1 MFHDELRRKWTYAF
15 LKVSSGFDPRKIP
28 KSSSAISG
36 FSSRPQTRVSNI
48 ILTDDQCGL
57 FDLLASVKLS
67 SFCPCF
73 VLLLVW
79 ALLFNNSC
87 KSKLIGGKSIWK
99 LFAKWPTPTDRE
111 SKCLCM
117 RRIFTFFTLSR
128 RSEEDGRNKGLSF
141 ISLTLVGGTITSL
154 HIVTLLW
161 RPMVILCQ
169 QSLLLSQMSTIYH
182 RSAWITEYLTNQNFP
197 SDWMVF
203 AAAKQSKY
211 FPSHSNNTP
220 QRPSNSARD
229 PFQTRQEKS
238 FWNRS

>member
-36 FSSRPQTRVSNI
+36 CSSRPQTRVSNI

-117 RRIFTFFTLSR
+117 SRIFTFFTLSR

-141 ISLTLVGGTITSL
+141 ISLTLVGAQS
-154 HIVTLLW
+154 HHYTLLHW
-161 RPMVILCQ
+161 FDAPWLFSVNNHC
-169 QSLLLSQMSTIYH
+169 YFH
-182 RSAWITEYLTNQNFP
+182 KWARSII
-197 SDWMVF
+197 
-203 AAAKQSKY
+203 
-211 FPSHSNNTP
+211 
-220 QRPSNSARD
+220 
-229 PFQTRQEKS
+229 
-238 FWNRS
+238 NRIF

>member
-57 FDLLASVKLS
+57 FDLPASVKLS

-117 RRIFTFFTLSR
+117 SSIFTFFTLSR
-128 RSEEDGRNKGLSF
+128 RSEDGRNKGLSF
-141 ISLTLVGGTITSL
+141 ISLTLVGAQS
-154 HIVTLLW
+154 HHYTLLHW
-161 RPMVILCQ
+161 FDAPWLFSVNNHC
-169 QSLLLSQMSTIYH
+169 YFH
-182 RSAWITEYLTNQNFP
+182 KWARSII
-197 SDWMVF
+197 
-203 AAAKQSKY
+203 
-211 FPSHSNNTP
+211 
-220 QRPSNSARD
+220 
-229 PFQTRQEKS
+229 
-238 FWNRS
+238 NRIF

>member
-1 MFHDELRRKWTYAF
+1 MDLRFPEGLVRFWSAKDSKIF
-15 LKVSSGFDPRKIP
+15 VGDLRVLLKTADKGVEHHLDRRSVWPFRSS
-28 KSSSAISG
+28 
-36 FSSRPQTRVSNI
+36 
-48 ILTDDQCGL
+48 
-57 FDLLASVKLS
+57 ASVKLS

-141 ISLTLVGGTITSL
+141 ISLTLVGAQS
-154 HIVTLLW
+154 HHYTLLHW
-161 RPMVILCQ
+161 FDAPWLFSVNNHC
-169 QSLLLSQMSTIYH
+169 YFH
-182 RSAWITEYLTNQNFP
+182 KWARSIIDRIF
-197 SDWMVF
+197 
-203 AAAKQSKY
+203 
-211 FPSHSNNTP
+211 
-220 QRPSNSARD
+220 
-229 PFQTRQEKS
+229 
-238 FWNRS
+238 

>member
-57 FDLLASVKLS
+57 FDLPASVKLS

-117 RRIFTFFTLSR
+117 SSIFTWILGTHRVYTDLPQVYVHLSPR
-128 RSEEDGRNKGLSF
+128 E
-141 ISLTLVGGTITSL
+141 
-154 HIVTLLW
+154 
-161 RPMVILCQ
+161 
-169 QSLLLSQMSTIYH
+169 Y
-182 RSAWITEYLTNQNFP
+182 ITESWCLQGYNLTMHLWWGVPLQVRN
-197 SDWMVF
+197 
-203 AAAKQSKY
+203 
-211 FPSHSNNTP
+211 
-220 QRPSNSARD
+220 
-229 PFQTRQEKS
+229 
-238 FWNRS
+238 